1 MGDDGVVQVVV
12 VVGFAVVVVVVV
24 VVVVGLVVVAVAVA
38 VVAGGV
44 VVVICQKS
52 ATWMVANVKPWGPKH
67 GVNCISASIQIIF
80 AWFWP

>member
-12 VVGFAVVVVVVV
+12 VVGFAVVVV

-52 ATWMVANVKPWGPKH
+52 ATWMVVNVKPSGPKH